1 LFKIGN
7 LVLGGEEIVVDLYS
21 NLEEHERERRPVRRK
36 EIMLV
41 TTWEQHYIIEPVETK
56 YLKFGL
62 LNLLASS
69 GI

>member
-7 LVLGGEEIVVDLYS
+7 LVLDGEEIVMNLYS
-21 NLEEHERERRPVRRK
+21 NLEEQRERRPVRRK

-41 TTWEQHYIIEPVETK
+41 TTREQRYIIEPVGTK